1 MKDSYMNEVL
11 FSWQKKD
18 KENIKEKI
26 QVNELLAIKSAN
38 LDFEQLFLY
47 NIFLELSPFI
57 QMEKNAFNLPFFPF
71 YESLNEYYRS
81 DWGNITFKSL
91 LSNIVVDL
99 TQSETLKYII
109 DNVESRDFLLD
120 EKSQG
125 IINTLVKIVSLNG
138 KMYIVCK
145 YPHLFDDY
153 SKQLLKFLQNSKFI
167 AEYPKLELLTL
178 IFLSDNFDDAF
189 YDDIC
194 EIYELAEPNEHNIT
208 EIFHIFGR
216 DDIGNDLQCA
226 IFQLCDKNLSK
237 IKYFIDNLSVDTTE
251 FTSQKF
257 ENAIN
262 AILTNK
268 LRSIGDN
275 SRDVLKV
282 LSTASELGEIIDI
295 LPLIKAIDQDR
306 SFIEDTLEISERY
319 NFTTKDR
326 NTVRFTNIFVKRYF
340 ESLTKYKR
348 VINKRISDAYSEL
361 YPSNYEVRLFFLEK
375 SSSELLSE
383 SCDLLILIWLNY
395 KKNGI
400 ECSSNLKLKLNKY
413 VSKFHRDEYMK
424 TMESFFNFFN
434 NQEFE
439 KAVSTLN
446 TYSEIDSPLL
456 MLEKDYFLGLA
467 YYKLARNKEDLD
479 NALVYM
485 KDVQHRSKIKSI
497 ALYEKSSLTLIS
509 FIINITGDCSA
520 AQSIERE
527 VIYNISYRI
536 EYDPS
541 AKDNLHRIYRKYAAL
556 HPVEL
561 AVQKTE
567 RSLNYF
573 EKTPL
578 TNEYYMSVVNHIGN
592 LLHIGQYK
600 EAYSFAQLLYC
611 HLDIFYNSKNKKMIF
626 YSLNNILIA
635 FYYTN
640 IVIPTK
646 LLTQYLNILDTI
658 PENPSKIIPYITIAI
673 ISCEQFENALC
684 AKELLNRAKLLNNL
698 IADSYYQYYIL
709 VNEAA
714 LLYLSPHSRNKAIS
728 IMEEIKDCYPELCKD
743 TMRKYLA
750 KRSQIILANMK
761 NGNSKIVIEN
771 ELKNINCQYKLL
783 MNYFLFSDIQFWS
796 E

>member
-1 MKDSYMNEVL
+1 MNDSYKNRIL
-11 FSWQKKD
+11 FSWQKED
-18 KENIKEKI
+18 KNIIIEKI
-26 QVNELLAIKSAN
+26 QVKKLLAIKSAN
-38 LDFEQLFLY
+38 IDFEQLFLY
-47 NIFLELSPFI
+47 DIFSELSPLI
-57 QMEKNAFNLPFFPF
+57 QLEKNAFNLPFFPF
-71 YESLNEYYRS
+71 YESFNAYYKS
-81 DWGNITFKSL
+81 DWNHITFKTL

-109 DNVESRDFLLD
+109 DNVESRDFILD

-125 IINTLVKIVSLNG
+125 VINTLVKFASLNE
-138 KMYIVCK
+138 KIYIVCK
-145 YPHLFDDY
+145 YPHLFDDH
-153 SKQLLKFLQNSKFI
+153 SKQLLKLLQDSKFI
-167 AEYPKLELLTL
+167 EEYPKLNLLTL
-178 IFLSDNFDDAF
+178 VFLSDNFDNIF
-189 YDDIC
+189 YNDIR
-194 EIYELAEPNEHNIT
+194 EFYELTEPNEDNIT

-216 DDIGNDLQCA
+216 DDIENDLQYA
-226 IFQLCDKNLSK
+226 IFQLCDKDLSK
-237 IKYFIDNLSVDTTE
+237 MKYFIDNLSIETTE

-262 AILTNK
+262 SILTNK
-268 LRSIGDN
+268 LHLMGDN
-275 SRDVLKV
+275 SIDVLKV

-326 NTVRFTNIFVKRYF
+326 DIVRFANIFVKRYF

-375 SSSELLSE
+375 SSSEMLSE

-400 ECSSNLKLKLNKY
+400 ECSSQLKVKLNKY
-413 VSKFHRDEYMK
+413 LNKFHREEYMQ
-424 TMESFFNFFN
+424 TMEAFFKFFN

-439 KAVSTLN
+439 KAVSILN
-446 TYSEIDSPLL
+446 TYSEVDSPLL

-467 YYKLARNKEDLD
+467 YYRLARNKEDLD

-485 KDVQHRSKIKSI
+485 KDVQYRSKTISI

-509 FIINITGDCSA
+509 FIINITGDCSS

-527 VIYNISYRI
+527 VIYNISNRI

-567 RSLNYF
+567 KSLNYF
-573 EKTPL
+573 EKTSL

-592 LLHIGQYK
+592 LLHLGHYD
-600 EAYSFAQLLYC
+600 EAYSFAQLLYY
-611 HLDIFYNSKNKKMIF
+611 HLDVFYNSRNKKMIF

-635 FYYTN
+635 FYYAN
-640 IVIPTK
+640 IVIPK
-646 LLTQYLNILDTI
+646 EILIQYLNILDTI

-673 ISCEQFENALC
+673 ISCEQFKNVQY
-684 AKELLNRAKLLNNL
+684 AKELLYRAKSLNTP

-714 LLYLSPHSRNKAIS
+714 LLYITNNKNKAIS
-728 IMEEIKDCYPELCKD
+728 IMEEIKDCYPDLCKD
-743 TMRKYLA
+743 TMRKYLI
-750 KRSQIILANMK
+750 KRAYVILANMQS
-761 NGNSKIVIEN
+761 GNSKDIIEN
-771 ELKNINCQYKLL
+771 ELRNTNSRYKLI

>member
-1 MKDSYMNEVL
+1 MENWHTSGIL
-11 FSWQKKD
+11 FSWQKED
-18 KENIKEKI
+18 KNIIKEKI
-26 QVNELLAIKSAN
+26 QNNKFLAIKSAN

-47 NIFLELSPFI
+47 DIFSELSPLV

-71 YESLNEYYRS
+71 YESLNEYYKS
-81 DWGNITFKSL
+81 DCGHITFKTL

-99 TQSETLKYII
+99 TQSETLRYII

-125 IINTLVKIVSLNG
+125 IIDTLVKFVSLNG
-138 KMYIVCK
+138 NIYIVCK
-145 YPHLFDDY
+145 YPHLFDDH

-167 AEYPKLELLTL
+167 EEYPKLELLTL
-178 IFLSDNFDDAF
+178 IFLSDNFDDTF
-189 YDDIC
+189 YND
-194 EIYELAEPNEHNIT
+194 IYELYELTEPNEHNSA
-208 EIFHIFGR
+208 EIFHMFGR
-216 DDIGNDLQCA
+216 DDIKNDLQHA
-226 IFQLCDKNLSK
+226 IFQLCDKDLNK
-237 IKYFIDNLSVDTTE
+237 IKYFIDNLSLEITE

-262 AILTNK
+262 VILTNK
-268 LRSIGDN
+268 LRLMGDN
-275 SRDVLKV
+275 SRDVLNV
-282 LSTASELGEIIDI
+282 LSTASELGEIIDV

-326 NTVRFTNIFVKRYF
+326 NTVRFTNVFVKRYF
-340 ESLTKYKR
+340 ESLNKYKR
-348 VINKRISDAYSEL
+348 VINKKISDAYSEL

-375 SSSELLSE
+375 SSSEMLSE
-383 SCDLLILIWLNY
+383 ACDLLILIWLNY

-400 ECSSNLKLKLNKY
+400 ECSSHLKLKLNKY
-413 VSKFHRDEYMK
+413 LSKFHRKEYVK
-424 TMESFFNFFN
+424 TMESFFIFFN

-446 TYSEIDSPLL
+446 TYSEVDSPLL
-456 MLEKDYFLGLA
+456 MLEKDYFIGLA
-467 YYKLARNKEDLD
+467 YYRLARNKEDLD

-485 KDVQHRSKIKSI
+485 KDVQSRSKAISI
-497 ALYEKSSLTLIS
+497 ALYERSSLTLIS
-509 FIINITGDCSA
+509 FIINITGDCST

-573 EKTPL
+573 EKTSF

-592 LLHIGQYK
+592 LLHVGQYD

-611 HLDIFYNSKNKKMIF
+611 HLDIFYNSRNKKMVF

-635 FYYTN
+635 FYYAN
-640 IVIPTK
+640 IVIPK
-646 LLTQYLNILDTI
+646 ELLTQYLNILDTI

-673 ISCEQFENALC
+673 ISCEQFENALY
-684 AKELLNRAKLLNNL
+684 AKELLNRAKLLNTP
-698 IADSYYQYYIL
+698 IADSYYQYYIV

-714 LLYLSPHSRNKAIS
+714 LLYLDTNNQNKAIS
-728 IMEEIKDCYPELCKD
+728 IMEEIKDCYPDLCKD

-750 KRSQIILANMK
+750 ERARIILTNMK
-761 NGNSKIVIEN
+761 IRNSKAIIEN
-771 ELKNINCQYKLL
+771 ELKNRNCRYKLI